1 MMLNT
6 SFRKLAAAALLAA
19 ACAAL
24 APPVAAQAGPD
35 PDEIDRLFEELAKPD
50 QPGWQQI
57 EDAIALEW
65 SKSGSPS
72 MDLLLQR
79 GRDALSEGAFETALE
94 HLTALTD
101 HAPDFA
107 EGWNTRATVWFRLDR
122 YGLALDDI
130 SRALALE
137 PRHFGAMIGLAT
149 ILRELDMEDE
159 ALEVLRKA
167 HALHPHRP
175 NVREGIETLSE
186 RLEGETL

>member
-1 MMLNT
+1 MTLNT
-6 SFRKLAAAALLAA
+6 SFRKFVAAAFLAASCAVPTSQAL
-19 ACAAL
+19 
-24 APPVAAQAGPD
+24 AQAGAD
-35 PDEIDRLFEELAKPD
+35 AEEIDRLFDELAKPE

-65 SKSGSPS
+65 SKSGSPA

-79 GRDALSEGAFETALE
+79 GRDALSDGAFETALE

-107 EGWNTRATVWFRLDR
+107 EAWNTRATVWFRLER

-149 ILRELDMEDE
+149 ILRELDMEEE
-159 ALEVLRKA
+159 ALEILRRA

-175 NVREGIETLSE
+175 NVEEGIETLSE